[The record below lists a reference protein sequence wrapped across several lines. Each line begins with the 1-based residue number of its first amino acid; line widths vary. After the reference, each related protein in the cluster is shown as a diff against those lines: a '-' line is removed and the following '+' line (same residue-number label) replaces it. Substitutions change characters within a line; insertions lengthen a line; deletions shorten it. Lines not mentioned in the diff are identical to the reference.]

1 MRALVVEPDGTGRI
15 VDTPGTAESIRELIG
30 GGWLEGV
37 SGSLGGDWHA
47 YVDEEGKIKGLDPNY
62 PATQIA
68 NSVGWPSGDFLVGS
82 VVFLGHEG
90 PEEADC
96 PELIIEVAR
105 VIGVEFQ

>member
-15 VDTPGTAESIRELIG
+15 VDIDGTAESIRELIG

-37 SGSLGGDWHA
+37 SGSLDYDWHA
-47 YVDEEGKIKGLDPNY
+47 YVDEEGKLKNLPANY
-62 PATQIA
+62 AATQIA
-68 NSVGWPSGDFLVGS
+68 NSVGWPSGDFLVGTA
-82 VVFLGHEG
+82 VFLGHIG
-90 PEEADC
+90 PDEADC